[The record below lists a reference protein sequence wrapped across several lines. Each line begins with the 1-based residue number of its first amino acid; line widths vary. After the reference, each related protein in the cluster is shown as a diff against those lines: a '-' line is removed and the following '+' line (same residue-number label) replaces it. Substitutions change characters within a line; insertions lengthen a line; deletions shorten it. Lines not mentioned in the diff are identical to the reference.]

1 MVAELP
7 VKKKRIN
14 PVIFTA
20 YYLIALIFTNMNK
33 ISLFLLLLITGAV
46 FSQSATKVPATGL
59 AAITQADLKN
69 DLYQHADARFKGR
82 GAGTINELNA
92 AVWIAEKFRSLGL
105 KPAGEN
111 NSYYQYFNMWRN
123 RVSAVSTVS
132 INGRTLSIWNE
143 VAIAQM
149 ASATIEQPVM
159 YLGNPASVDLN
170 TIDIKGKVVAIDAVS
185 GILNYKMSLP
195 TWRYQRFMMT
205 KYGNTLIAKGA
216 AAIILIGDDETETAW
231 PDAIENFKEGS
242 FDLEGGPNE
251 RVTATVPVFWLHKAA
266 RKEIAGNSAL
276 LKANIVIERY
286 SYPSVNLVGLI
297 EGTDRVLSKEYLL
310 YSGHTDAH
318 GIRNSMDGDSIY
330 YGADDNGSVNVAL
343 FAIARAFKKNPGKRS
358 VLFVI
363 HGAEERGLLGSRWYS
378 SHPTVPLQNIVA
390 VLNGDMIGRND
401 PDSAAVLG
409 IQAPHLSSKE
419 LAKMAL
425 DANSEGPKFKLD
437 TLWDKAEHPEY
448 WFFRSD
454 HLPYARLGIPSLMY
468 TTLLHTE
475 YHTPKDNAAN
485 IDYGKLKKM
494 ADWMYR
500 TGWKAANAAQRPARV
515 PNFKLER

>member
-1 MVAELP
+1 
-7 VKKKRIN
+7 
-14 PVIFTA
+14 
-20 YYLIALIFTNMNK
+20 MNK
-33 ISLFLLLLITGAV
+33 LSLVFVLLVASSA
-46 FSQSATKVPATGL
+46 FSQTGMKVPVAGL
-59 AAITQADLKN
+59 AAIKQSDLKN

-92 AVWIAEKFRSLGL
+92 AVWVAEKYRSLGL

-123 RVSAVSTVS
+123 RIASVSRVS
-132 INGRTLSIWNE
+132 INGRSLSLWSE

-149 ASATIEQPVM
+149 AAVALDQPIV
-159 YLGNPASVDLN
+159 YLGSISSVDLN
-170 TIDIKGKVVAIDAVS
+170 NIDVKGKVVAFDAVP
-185 GILNYKMSLP
+185 GILNYNMSLP
-195 TWRYQRFMMT
+195 GWRYQRFMMT
-205 KYGNTLIAKGA
+205 KYGNALVAKGA
-216 AAIILIGDDETETAW
+216 AALILLADQETETAW

-251 RVTATVPVFWLHKAA
+251 KVTATVPVLWLHKSAQ
-266 RKEIAGNSAL
+266 KEIATNTAR

-297 EGTDRVLSKEYLL
+297 EGTDPVLSKEYVL

-318 GIRNSMDGDSIY
+318 GIRNNIDGDSIY
-330 YGADDNGSVNVAL
+330 YGADDNASVNVAM
-343 FAIARAFKKNPGKRS
+343 FAVARAFKKNPGKRS

-378 SHPTVPLQNIVA
+378 SHPTVPIQNIVA
-390 VLNGDMIGRND
+390 VLNGDMIGRNH
-401 PDSAAVLG
+401 PDSATVLG
-409 IQAPHLSSKE
+409 IQPPHRTSNE
-419 LAKMAL
+419 LTQMVL
-425 DANSEGPKFKLD
+425 DANNEGPKFKLD
-437 TLWDKAEHPEY
+437 TLWDKVEHPEY

-468 TTLLHTE
+468 TTLLHVD

-485 IDYGKLKKM
+485 IDYAKLKKVTE
-494 ADWMYR
+494 WMYR
-500 TGWKAANAAQRPARV
+500 TGWKAANTTQRPDRV